1 MIFIG
6 MRKRIIKITNRQL
19 KEATGVEAFNDVSAT
34 EVPGYSGTKEISVGG
49 YLDDNELAE
58 PITTDDYADTM
69 APQSCYY
76 RSLGYGSGRVRRS

>member
-6 MRKRIIKITNRQL
+6 MKKRIIKITNRQL
-19 KEATGVEAFNDVSAT
+19 KEATGVNAFNTIQGTD
-34 EVPGYSGTKEISVGG
+34 VPGYSGTKEISTGG

-58 PITTDDYADTM
+58 PTTTDDYADTM

-76 RSLGYGSGRVRRS
+76 RSLGYGSGRVRRV